1 MQRTDPDNIILVGL
15 MGSGKSTVGRLLSR
29 QLHLPFHDTDQ
40 EIVRRT
46 GVSIPMIFEV
56 EGESGFRRRE
66 EQVLLDMVHRDGV
79 VLATG
84 GGIVMSNVN
93 RALIRDHGTVIYLR
107 ATVDE
112 LWARTRHD
120 RNRPLLQVDDPRKK
134 LSDLLALR
142 DPLYREVAD
151 MVVDTGR
158 QPVQAMV
165 SYLVKALAKRA
176 AR

>member
-1 MQRTDPDNIILVGL
+1 
-15 MGSGKSTVGRLLSR
+15 MGKLLSR
-29 QLHLPFHDTDQ
+29 QLQLPFHDTDQ

-56 EGESGFRRRE
+56 EGEAGFRKRE
-66 EQVLLDMVHRDGV
+66 EQVLGELIQRDGV

-84 GGIVMSNVN
+84 GGIVLSQAN
-93 RALIRDHGTVIYLR
+93 RDLIRHGGTVIYLR

-120 RNRPLLQVDDPRKK
+120 KNRPLLQVEDPKAR
-134 LSDLLALR
+134 LAALLAQR

-151 MVVDTGR
+151 LIVDTGR
-158 QPVQAMV
+158 QPVHALV
-165 SYLVKALAKRA
+165 SHVVRQLRG
-176 AR
+176 R